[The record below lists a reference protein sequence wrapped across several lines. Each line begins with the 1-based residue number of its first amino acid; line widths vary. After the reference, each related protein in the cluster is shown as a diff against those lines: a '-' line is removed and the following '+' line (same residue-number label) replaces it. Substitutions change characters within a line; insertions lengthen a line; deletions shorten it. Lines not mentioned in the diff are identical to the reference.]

1 MPKVKASVYDTR
13 FFLEFLYD
21 SNNKRLG
28 QLKQDLLNCTR
39 RIVSV
44 VTIHEL
50 YRISLLK
57 EGRQVAQLRTDTI
70 KKDFDVIT
78 VNFNLAVQSAEIKHK
93 YNVPMADSIIAA
105 TAYLLKCPVVSDD
118 PHFSQIKEIPT
129 RWIKSVRT

>member
-13 FFLEFLYD
+13 FFLEFLYTP
-21 SNNKRLG
+21 NRERLD
-28 QLKQDLLNCTR
+28 QLKQDLLNCTH

-70 KKDFDVIT
+70 KKDFDVVT
-78 VNFNLAVQSAEIKHK
+78 VNFDLAVQSAEIKHK

-105 TAYLLKCPVVSDD
+105 TAYLLKCSVVSDD

-129 RWIKSVRT
+129 RWIKSLRT